1 MSKISITG
9 LNARNRAIAGMSY
22 VAEAVKSTIG
32 PFGINF
38 LLEKDSKI
46 TNDGYNIS
54 SELCPTIKDEF
65 ERRGALV
72 AHEASAKTNEMV
84 GDATSTAWALTNEIV
99 KEAIRYLPSEKTL
112 KAQKTPA
119 EIINMIKKSK
129 ENVLKELDLIA
140 TPIRDKETLIKS
152 ALVSVE
158 DEDMA
163 KLLGE
168 TQWELGPEGIIIA
181 EEVNQP
187 TSSIELVKGIRF
199 DNGWGTS
206 YVITNPEK
214 QTLELNDTSVLMTNY
229 TIDIDELKMLNQAV
243 FTQLSAQGKTKIALI
258 ARAFTNEAIKVCME
272 SMQTKFNVYPINAP
286 YTDQS
291 QVFKDM
297 ETLVGGR
304 YIDSEQ
310 ARLEDIY
317 ISDIGFAKRFVARRF
332 DTIIAGEDTPEA
344 NIRIEARVK
353 ELQDKIKGEQ
363 SPFMK
368 KLLEERVAQLT
379 NGFAI
384 LKVGSISLTNRKRLK
399 DKADDAVNAIR
410 FALKYGTVKGG
421 GLAFKE
427 ISDNMEEGDIL
438 KRPLLCVYNQI
449 MSSAPEGF
457 VIEDWCRDPVYVLK
471 TALENA
477 CEFASVF
484 SSVNGIITSE
494 NPKQCYCG
502 NKQNNE

>member
-1 MSKISITG
+1 MKISIT
-9 LNARNRAIAGMSY
+9 NIEARNKAIKGMSY
-22 VAEAVKSTIG
+22 VAEAIKSTIG
-32 PFGINF
+32 PHGLNF
-38 LLEKDSKI
+38 LLEKQNKI

-72 AHEASAKTNEMV
+72 AHEASARTNEEV
-84 GDATSTAWALTNEIV
+84 GDATSTAWALTDAIV
-99 KEAIRYLPSEKTL
+99 KEAIRYLPSEKML

-119 EIINMIKKSK
+119 EIIKMIKNSK
-129 ENVLKELDLIA
+129 EEVIKELEKMA
-140 TPIRDKETLIKS
+140 VPITDKETLIKS

-181 EEVNQP
+181 EEVNEP
-187 TSSIELVKGIRF
+187 FSSVDLVKGIRF

-206 YVITNPEK
+206 YVVNNPEK
-214 QTLELNDTSVLMTNY
+214 QTLELNDVSILMTNY
-229 TIDIDELKMLNQAV
+229 TIGIEELALLQKAV
-243 FTQLSAQGKTKIALI
+243 FDQLQSQGGIKIALI
-258 ARAFTNEAIKVCME
+258 ARAFTSEAIKMCME
-272 SMQTKFNVYPINAP
+272 SMKTKFNVYPINAP
-286 YTDQS
+286 YTDQN

-297 ETLVGGR
+297 ETIVGGR
-304 YIDSEQ
+304 YIDNEES
-310 ARLEDIY
+310 RLEDIY
-317 ISDIGFAKRFVARRF
+317 ISDVGFAKRFVARRF
-332 DTIIAGEDTPEA
+332 DTVITGEDNEQTKQ
-344 NIRIEARVK
+344 RIEKRVEVLK
-353 ELQDKIKGEQ
+353 EKIKGEQ

-368 KLLEERVAQLT
+368 KMLEERVAQLT

-410 FALKYGTVKGG
+410 YALKYGTVKGG

-427 ISDNMEEGDIL
+427 ISDKMEEGNIL
-438 KRPLLCVYNQI
+438 KRPLLCIYNQI
-449 MSSAPEGF
+449 MSSAPEDF
-457 VIEDWCRDPVYVLK
+457 VIEDWVRDPMWVLK

-477 CEFASVF
+477 AEFASTF

-502 NKQNNE
+502 TKQQDE